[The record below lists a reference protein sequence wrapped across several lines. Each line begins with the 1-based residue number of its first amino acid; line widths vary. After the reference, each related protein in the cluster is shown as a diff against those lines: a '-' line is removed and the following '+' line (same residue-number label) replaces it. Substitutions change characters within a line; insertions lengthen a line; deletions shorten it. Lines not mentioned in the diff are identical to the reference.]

1 MSLTAAEVV
10 YVRRLMELMGFE
22 QKAPTPLYVD
32 NKAAEA
38 VAKDPVLN
46 NGMKHVARRH
56 YYAKEMQAD
65 GEVEITWV
73 ETKGNLA
80 DALTK
85 ALALPLFLE
94 LTAKMRRVRVFGG
107 RALSAM
113 RAAVGGV
120 LWGGGALGDVAG
132 AVAMD

>member
-1 MSLTAAEVV
+1 MRHE
-10 YVRRLMELMGFE
+10 ELR
-22 QKAPTPLYVD
+22 
-32 NKAAEA
+32 
-38 VAKDPVLN
+38 AKDPVLN

-94 LTAKMRRVRVFGG
+94 LTAKMRRMRVFGG